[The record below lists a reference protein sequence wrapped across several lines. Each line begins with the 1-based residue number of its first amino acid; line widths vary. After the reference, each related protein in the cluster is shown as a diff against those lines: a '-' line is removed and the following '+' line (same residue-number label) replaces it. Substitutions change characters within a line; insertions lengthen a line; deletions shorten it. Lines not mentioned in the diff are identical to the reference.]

1 MEIKTIK
8 APMTD
13 SEKELLDII
22 SKTADRISTLAH
34 LGRSDFTLEDVLNDF
49 DFDFDDIR
57 SLIRSSVAEIL
68 NEKPDIS
75 TVKVCDLDISFQ
87 PEITVTRQETQN
99 FTADEEFGGL
109 SL

>member
-13 SEKELLDII
+13 SEKKLLDII
-22 SKTADRISTLAH
+22 SNRDY
-34 LGRSDFTLEDVLNDF
+34 TLEDVLNDL

-68 NEKPDIS
+68 KEKPDIYA
-75 TVKVCDLDISFQ
+75 VKVCDLEISFQ
-87 PEITVTRQETQN
+87 PEITVTTEETQTK
-99 FTADEEFGGL
+99 TADEEFSGL